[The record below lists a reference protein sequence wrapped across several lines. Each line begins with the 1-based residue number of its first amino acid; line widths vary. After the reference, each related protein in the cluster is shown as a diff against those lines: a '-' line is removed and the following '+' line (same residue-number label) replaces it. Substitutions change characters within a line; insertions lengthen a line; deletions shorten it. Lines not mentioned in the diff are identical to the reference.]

1 MLSHVFV
8 GVNDFEGAMRFYGA
22 LMAELDLR
30 LKFCDR
36 ARPWAGW
43 MAADAPRPLFVI
55 GAPFDGRA
63 AGAGNGQML
72 ALLAPS
78 RAAVERAH
86 AAALAQGGRCDGAP
100 GLRPEYH
107 AHYYG
112 AYLRDPDGNKLC
124 VVCHDAPAA

>member
-22 LMAELDLR
+22 LMAELALQ

-36 ARPWAGW
+36 SRPWAGW

-55 GAPFDGRA
+55 GAPFDGQA

-78 RAAVERAH
+78 RAAVERAY